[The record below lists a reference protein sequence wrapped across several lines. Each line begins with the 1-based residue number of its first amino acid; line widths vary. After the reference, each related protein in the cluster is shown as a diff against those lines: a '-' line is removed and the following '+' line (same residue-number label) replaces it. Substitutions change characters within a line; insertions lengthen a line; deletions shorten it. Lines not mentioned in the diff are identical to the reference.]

1 MHIARPRPRGG
12 LRLLM
17 ATLLTGTMAIGMGVA
32 AIAAQAQTR
41 TAPTLRRPDFGLP
54 VHFMLTDQLAARY
67 AHSPDSVQSNLVYH
81 GGLVMRQA
89 HHAYV
94 IFWEPK
100 KLQNGDP
107 AYVSPDY
114 NSRILQYFKDL
125 GGTGL
130 YNNNTQYY
138 QVVNGQQQHIKNV
151 ADLAAS
157 WVDTGNY
164 PASGCTDPKT
174 PGNCLTDAQIQQEV
188 THAISVNGWSTDITN
203 GFFVFTA
210 RGEGSCFSQSGSC
223 FLTTYCAYHGAFG
236 NTIYANMPYGQSAW
250 LGTRS
255 TCTRI
260 QGQGQNFPYEPDTD
274 IEVNI
279 TSHEEIEMT
288 TDPHLNAWFDQSGEE
303 IGDLCV
309 YNYGT
314 KDEDN
319 GKANQLWNG
328 TFYLMQME
336 WDNAQ
341 SGCAQEGP

>member
-1 MHIARPRPRGG
+1 M
-12 LRLLM
+12 
-17 ATLLTGTMAIGMGVA
+17 TGTIAVVISSA
-32 AIAAQAQTR
+32 AGAAAGTIQ
-41 TAPTLRRPDFGLP
+41 RPDAGQP
-54 VHFMLTDQLAARY
+54 VHFLLTDQLQPKVIQA
-67 AHSPDSVQSNLVYH
+67 NMTYH
-81 GGLVMRQA
+81 GGPVMRAA
-89 HHAYV
+89 HHAYA
-94 IFWEPK
+94 IFWEPPT
-100 KLQNGDP
+100 LQNGDP
-107 AYVSPDY
+107 AYVAPDY
-114 NSRILQYFKDL
+114 NARIKQYFKDL

-130 YNNNTQYY
+130 NNNNTQYY

-151 ADLAAS
+151 ADLGGS
-157 WVDTGNY
+157 WVDTAPY
-164 PASGCTDPKT
+164 PASGCSDPKT
-174 PGNCLTDAQIQQEV
+174 PGGCLTDAQIRAEV
-188 THAISVNGWSTDITN
+188 THAIQVNGWTTNDTN

-210 RGEGSCFSQSGSC
+210 RGEGSCFGGSC

-236 NTIYANMPYGQSAW
+236 STLYANMPYGQSAW

-260 QGQGQNFPYEPDTD
+260 QGQGQHFPYEPDSD

-288 TDPHLNAWFDQSGEE
+288 TDPHLNAWFDPSGEE

-314 KDEDN
+314 KDEDG

-341 SGCAQEGP
+341 SGCVQEGP